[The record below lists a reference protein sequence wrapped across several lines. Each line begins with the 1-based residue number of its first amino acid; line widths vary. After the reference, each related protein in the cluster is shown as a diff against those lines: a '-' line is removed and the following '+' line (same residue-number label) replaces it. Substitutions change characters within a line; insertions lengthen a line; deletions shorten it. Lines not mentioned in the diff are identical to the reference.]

1 MQQVLALGASAWA
14 PLGPTITASGCESDW
29 AVQGPAPARRARSSS
44 FSRLF
49 RRFAEVELTS
59 VLPGALAMLLLRF
72 QEQASLVVATN
83 EEMPQAHSLL

>member
-14 PLGPTITASGCESDW
+14 PLGPTDSGCESGW
-29 AVQGPAPARRARSSS
+29 AVQEPAPARRARSSS

-49 RRFAEVELTS
+49 RRSAEVELTS
-59 VLPGALAMLLLRF
+59 VPGALAVLLLRF

-83 EEMPQAHSLL
+83 EEMPRAHSLL

>member
-49 RRFAEVELTS
+49 RRSAEVELTS
-59 VLPGALAMLLLRF
+59 VPGALAVLLLRF

-83 EEMPQAHSLL
+83 EEMPRAHSLL